1 MGSIY
6 RWVDAKG
13 FPAHRMGWLQRFRLS
28 GGTTVGYENAS
39 GAALQTHTAITMK
52 ESKAGKRP
60 KYELLKPGDPS
71 CAAIAMQEAI
81 AGNLGFGEFLVLR
94 DEN

>member
-1 MGSIY
+1 MG
-6 RWVDAKG
+6 R
-13 FPAHRMGWLQRFRLS
+13 LQRFKLS

-39 GAALQTHTAITMK
+39 GAALQTHTASTMK

-60 KYELLKPGDPS
+60 KYELLKPGDLF
-71 CAAIAMQEAI
+71 CAATAIQEAS
-81 AGNLGFGEFLVLR
+81 AGNLGFGKLLVLR